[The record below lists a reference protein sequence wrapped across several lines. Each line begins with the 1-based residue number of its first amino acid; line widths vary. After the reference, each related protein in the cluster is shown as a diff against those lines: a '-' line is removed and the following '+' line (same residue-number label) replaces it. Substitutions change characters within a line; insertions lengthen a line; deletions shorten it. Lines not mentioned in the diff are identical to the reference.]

1 MCKQDSNLPYD
12 NIIAVTNRH
21 LCQRPF
27 LQQIERICQV
37 HPKALVLRE
46 KDLTEGE
53 YYELAKE
60 VQSICRSYQV
70 DCILHNFPETARKLQ
85 ADKIHLPLWKLQE
98 CSSEL
103 LSAFSVIGASTH
115 SLEEAQAARKAGAT
129 YLTAGHIYATDCKKG
144 LAPRG
149 LDFLREI
156 CTCIPLPVY
165 GIGGIHLDSSQ
176 IQEVKQ
182 QGAAGVCIMSEI
194 MYMK

>member
-1 MCKQDSNLPYD
+1 MYKQDSSIPYGS
-12 NIIAVTNRH
+12 IIAVTNRH
-21 LCQRPF
+21 LCRRSF

-37 HPKALVLRE
+37 HPRALILRE

-53 YYELAKE
+53 YYELAKK

-70 DCILHNFPETARKLQ
+70 DCILHNFPEAAIKLQ

-115 SLEEAQAARKAGAT
+115 SLEEAQKAWKAGAT

-149 LDFLREI
+149 LDFLKEI
-156 CTCIPLPVY
+156 CTSVPLPVY

-176 IQEVKQ
+176 IQEVIQ
-182 QGAAGVCIMSEI
+182 QGAAGVCIMSG
-194 MYMK
+194 MMQN